1 MRKLSRPAALFFFAL
16 AFAPFCALLAEEK
29 PLTRTFVSGSEERYQ
44 ITATIRVETH
54 GVSTEKIGEKTYV
67 NPFTHEATGQLSW
80 RSVRKINAVAPESA
94 AAIEESL
101 DQFHASCSEPPQ
113 GPTADVDLQNSV
125 QEICSRWQNLSHMT
139 YQEESHGQFRGM
151 PDAANQLA
159 GPDSPFVSLWLR
171 RALRPSVV
179 LPKTAIHFGSPAS
192 HSSGANTPES
202 GKPVGSETIEWM
214 EGRADPPSVILHIT
228 QSLSWIEKSRRS
240 AGQSNSALPPA
251 RITFY
256 ADALNTLSLLDAS
269 ILSGSRS
276 ASYETRQALDPIPGL
291 PDAPEFG
298 SKLTI
303 TVTLLRL
310 P

>member
-1 MRKLSRPAALFFFAL
+1 MDDIKSKARERGQKLKLPYAG
-16 AFAPFCALLAEEK
+16 ALLPAEAHALMQK
-29 PLTRTFVSGSEERYQ
+29 GAKLVDVRTDAELHYVGS
-44 ITATIRVETH
+44 I
-54 GVSTEKIGEKTYV
+54 
-67 NPFTHEATGQLSW
+67 P
-80 RSVRKINAVAPESA
+80 
-94 AAIEESL
+94 
-101 DQFHASCSEPPQ
+101 
-113 GPTADVDLQNSV
+113 
-125 QEICSRWQNLSHMT
+125 
-139 YQEESHGQFRGM
+139 
-151 PDAANQLA
+151 
-159 GPDSPFVSLWLR
+159 
-171 RALRPSVV
+171 
-179 LPKTAIHFGSPAS
+179 
-192 HSSGANTPES
+192 
-202 GKPVGSETIEWM
+202 GSETIEWM